1 MASSLVDLVKINVS
15 NTGSGAITLGSAVEG
30 YRGRDVLTNGT
41 VYSYSIQQGSAWEFG
56 RGTYLA
62 ESAQIIRSVIDS
74 SDGGTALNLKP
85 NAQIAF
91 TALSAD
97 LMPQVQLTADI
108 QAKVD
113 AATAAQTGAET
124 AQGLSEDARD
134 ASVAAK
140 DIAVAKAGEAAGS
153 AAAADGFRQRAS
165 NAVPFT
171 TWTALAAATG
181 MSAGDKAQVL
191 AADTG
196 THTDPVAGGTVNNAG
211 IYTYSTS
218 PAGWQ
223 RVGDLDSKTAALAV
237 AATRRPFGVEIYN
250 AGSAITQGIY
260 NGDYNAT
267 SNFTINR
274 FTAVMEDGTTGATAD
289 ITVLVNGVAVYGPV
303 TVTFGAKLITAPSYS
318 MPSGADDQYLVERMT
333 GTVRKVYIRA
343 DGVPS

>member
-74 SDGGTALNLKP
+74 SDGGTALDLKP

-97 LMPQVQLTADI
+97 LMPTTQITEEI

-113 AATAAQTGAET
+113 AATSAQTGAET

-140 DIAVAKAGEAAGS
+140 DISVTKAGEAAASATAAEGS
-153 AAAADGFRQRAS
+153 RLRAG
-165 NAVPFT
+165 NAVPFA

-181 MSAGDKAQVL
+181 MSADDRAQVQ
-191 AADTG
+191 ASDTG
-196 THTDPVAGGTVNNAG
+196 THTDPVVGGTVNNAG
-211 IYTYSTS
+211 VYAYSAS

-223 RVGDLDSKTAALAV
+223 RVGSLDSQTAALAV
-237 AATRRPFGVEIYN
+237 AATRQPFGAQIYN
-250 AGSAITQGIY
+250 AGSALIQGIY
-260 NGDYNAT
+260 NGDYNAA
-267 SNFTINR
+267 SNYTINR
-274 FTAVMEDGTTGATAD
+274 FTAVMEDGTAGATAD
-289 ITVLVNGVAVYGPV
+289 ITVLVDGVAVYGPV
-303 TVTFGAKLITAPSYS
+303 TVTFGTELATTPSYS
-318 MPSGADDQYLVERMT
+318 IPSGADDQYLVERMT
-333 GTVRKVYIRA
+333 GTVRKLYIRA
-343 DGVPS
+343 DGVAS

>member
-74 SDGGTALNLKP
+74 SDGGTAINLKP

-124 AQGLSEDARD
+124 ARD
-134 ASVAAK
+134 QSITAK
-140 DIAVAKAGEAAGS
+140 DTAVAKAAEAAESAS
-153 AAAADGFRQRAS
+153 AAAASVG
-165 NAVPFT
+165 AVKQIWPFGTYNVT
-171 TWTALAAATG
+171 TAAWYFAPGLPVQTAF
-181 MSAGDKAQVL
+181 DKLRVFL
-191 AADTG
+191 TG
-196 THTDPVAGGTVNNAG
+196 TGTADLYIQANDVNILG
-211 IYTYSTS
+211 PI
-218 PAGWQ
+218 
-223 RVGDLDSKTAALAV
+223 AV
-237 AATRRPFGVEIYN
+237 TTTP
-250 AGSAITQGIY
+250 
-260 NGDYNAT
+260 T
-267 SNFTINR
+267 SNTIS
-274 FTAVMEDGTTGATAD
+274 
-289 ITVLVNGVAVYGPV
+289 V
-303 TVTFGAKLITAPSYS
+303 TVPIGRTLSFQLSNI
-318 MPSGADDQYLVERMT
+318 T
-333 GTVRKVYIRA
+333 GTPTAIL
-343 DGVPS
+343 GQMEGLPS

>member
-74 SDGGTALNLKP
+74 SDGGTALDLKP

-113 AATAAQTGAET
+113 AATDAQVGAET
-124 AQGLSEDARD
+124 AQGLSEAARD

-140 DIAVAKAGEAAGS
+140 DISVTKAGEAAAS
-153 AAAADGFRQRAS
+153 AAAADGFRIRAG
-165 NAVPFT
+165 NTVPFA

-181 MSAGDKAQVL
+181 MSASDKAQVL

-196 THTDPVAGGTVNNAG
+196 THTDPVVGGTVNNAG
-211 IYTYSTS
+211 VYTYSAS

-223 RVGDLDSKTAALAV
+223 RTGNLDSQTAASSVGAV
-237 AATRRPFGVEIYN
+237 KQIWPFGTYN
-250 AGSAITQGIY
+250 VTTEAWYFAPGLPVQ
-260 NGDYNAT
+260 
-267 SNFTINR
+267 
-274 FTAVMEDGTTGATAD
+274 TAFERLRVFLTGTGTAD
-289 ITVLVNGVAVYGPV
+289 IYIQANDVNILGPIAVTTTPTSNTISV
-303 TVTFGAKLITAPSYS
+303 TVPAGRTLSFQLANI
-318 MPSGADDQYLVERMT
+318 T
-333 GTVRKVYIRA
+333 GTPTAIL
-343 DGVPS
+343 GQMEGLPS